1 MLKKRPTS
9 NVFIRSFGSALC
21 GSWLSCVSVCG
32 VLVFVKGMYPEDPTE
47 PSSSS
52 SSPSD
57 DEEIETE
64 AIEAEVSELTRQ
76 LEENPYLYDAQVRRI
91 TLLRKAGEL
100 NRLREAREMMS
111 KYFPLTPKL
120 WLQWTEDEAFLLTE
134 GDDREPIYQLFKRA
148 LADYQSVDVWLEYC
162 QFAIGGIGSGESTEL
177 DRTRAVLE
185 EAVANQGLNFAQGAV
200 LFEVY
205 REFETVCLAQLQA
218 KNDPVA
224 IANQVKK
231 IDNLFQ
237 RQLSIPRIDMDQTME
252 EYKTFLE
259 GMAES
264 TDGGL
269 SDDCKA
275 AFESAQA
282 KWRAVENYEA
292 AVADSTD
299 ENALLS
305 AWQSYLSWA
314 VEHASRKG
322 TRVNFVKKAATAD
335 AEVAFTPMEVICLF
349 ERSLTDLCLHVS
361 VWLQMADYLEAH
373 VSADRQRLITTLAR
387 AVRNI
392 SWSSEL
398 WCRYALAC
406 EARAWD
412 LATAENSSCGT
423 DGASVEQLASHLS
436 EEFDPVK
443 DIYENALKC
452 GYPSASDL
460 IAVWLAYCDFLLR
473 VLRNSKDSNLKER
486 CTKMLRNN
494 FERAQNH
501 TSAAFPDQCDQDC
514 PIYRYW
520 AFVEAKFLGD
530 MERCRELWKTML
542 KVGNNS
548 NKPAFWIAY
557 LDFVKSH
564 DEADQLVR
572 VAGMAVNS
580 VTGDYTETVF
590 QTAHR
595 CLAESGLEL
604 KRLREFDAKVA
615 QRRVRLASLGAAK
628 KARQEDGAGH
638 MPSRQ
643 RRNHP
648 DASADGALKTGKRKL
663 DENTSSSTEAAPKR
677 QKVRLAVELLFKL
690 PSQHHPPTPDMMSGI
705 VRIRV
710 WRGVQTDTEDLK
722 HRQGDDGGD
731 AHSHG
736 NETLEWFDA
745 KSFVFTTWAAILVRT
760 KFLLGTPAR
769 FQASNRRVVADFEEA
784 SKKSGSEIEN
794 ASRPKHG
801 ETVIHDP
808 SKDDQTVFVSN
819 LPFST
824 TEDELKSI
832 FVKCGELVS
841 IRLVRDYAGKSKGFG
856 YVEFADASSV
866 PAALELDRLPI
877 GGGSDDGA
885 GDSVTGGIGGRPMFV
900 SVCDTNRSKSAF
912 AYKTG
917 MPEPNKLFVRNLDK
931 VTTEEALRTFFGK
944 HGRVTSVRI
953 ATFRNGVPKGHAY
966 VEFATEEEA
975 SRALVATDGVVFGSK
990 AISVAISNPPP
1001 RSAAPTAR
1009 STHGQAKRKEP
1020 SLNPPI
1026 RSKAHT
1032 QLSFMPR
1039 ALHRPAAGAPSQP
1052 SSLPSETMSA
1062 ESGGATAP
1070 KSNADF
1076 RKMFLNK

>member
-1 MLKKRPTS
+1 MVECRDGVSDTLVYVTYGLLGEFGFCGGSKESGSPLKGTGNWGSDWISVVVDAALTS
-9 NVFIRSFGSALC
+9 SHPSHSDCKLAGGLLCVEAEQRRRSCTLETRLRSLLILMCNNLVKTQLIIRMC
-21 GSWLSCVSVCG
+21 P
-32 VLVFVKGMYPEDPTE
+32 KDPAESSNSST
-47 PSSSS
+47 SSS
-52 SSPSD
+52 D
-57 DEEIETE
+57 AEEIEIE
-64 AIEAEVSELTRQ
+64 ALEAEVSELTRQ
-76 LEENPYLYDAQVRRI
+76 LEENPYLYDAQERRI

-100 NRLREAREMMS
+100 DRLREAREMMS
-111 KYFPLTPKL
+111 KYFPLTPKM
-120 WLQWTEDEAFLLTE
+120 WLQWTEDEASLLTE
-134 GDDREPIYQLFKRA
+134 GDDRGPIYQLFKRA

-162 QFAIGGIGSGESTEL
+162 QFSIGGIGSGESTEL
-177 DRTRAVLE
+177 DSTRAVLE
-185 EAVANQGLNFAQGAV
+185 EAVANQGLNFARGAV

-231 IDNLFQ
+231 IDTLFQ
-237 RQLSIPRIDMDQTME
+237 RQLSIPHMDQTME

-259 GMAES
+259 EIS
-264 TDGGL
+264 EITDIGL
-269 SDDCKA
+269 SDDCKV
-275 AFESAQA
+275 AFESAKA

-292 AVADSTD
+292 AVADSAD

-305 AWQSYLSWA
+305 AWQSYLSWV
-314 VEHASRKG
+314 VENASRKG
-322 TRVNFVKKAATAD
+322 TRANFVKKSAAAD

-349 ERSLTDLCLHVS
+349 ERALTDLCLHVS
-361 VWLQMADYLEAH
+361 IWLQMAGYLEAH

-392 SWSSEL
+392 SWSSDL

-412 LATAENSSCGT
+412 LATTANSSCGT
-423 DGASVEQLASHLS
+423 DDASAEHPVSHLS
-436 EEFDPVK
+436 GDFDPVR

-452 GYPSASDL
+452 AFPSASDL

-486 CTKMLRNN
+486 CIKMLRDT

-501 TSAAFPDQCDQDC
+501 TSAAFPAQCDQDC

-530 MERCRELWKTML
+530 KECCRELWKAML
-542 KVGNNS
+542 KMGSNG

-557 LDFVKSH
+557 LDFVKNY

-590 QTAHR
+590 QTVRR

-615 QRRVRLASLGAAK
+615 QRRVRLASLGVPK
-628 KARQEDGAGH
+628 KAHQGDGADH
-638 MPSRQ
+638 VPSRQ
-643 RRNHP
+643 RSNRP
-648 DASADGALKTGKRKL
+648 DTSSEAVSRTGKRKL
-663 DENTSSSTEAAPKR
+663 DDNASPSTAAAAKR
-677 QKVRLAVELLFKL
+677 QK
-690 PSQHHPPTPDMMSGI
+690 
-705 VRIRV
+705 
-710 WRGVQTDTEDLK
+710 
-722 HRQGDDGGD
+722 
-731 AHSHG
+731 
-736 NETLEWFDA
+736 
-745 KSFVFTTWAAILVRT
+745 
-760 KFLLGTPAR
+760 
-769 FQASNRRVVADFEEA
+769 ADVEEA
-784 SKKSGSEIEN
+784 PEKSGRETEN

-824 TEDELKSI
+824 TEEELRSI
-832 FVKCGELVS
+832 FIKCGELAS

-877 GGGSDDGA
+877 GSGG
-885 GDSVTGGIGGRPMFV
+885 GDAPGRTVTGGIGGRPMFV
-900 SVCDTNRSKSAF
+900 SVCDTNRSKSSF

-931 VTTEEALRTFFGK
+931 VTTEEALQTFFSK

-953 ATFRNGVPKGHAY
+953 VTFRNGMPKGHAY

-1009 STHGQAKRKEP
+1009 STHGQAKQKAP
-1020 SLNPPI
+1020 SLNLPV

-1039 ALHRPAAGAPSQP
+1039 ALHRPAAGAPTPQP
-1052 SSLPSETMSA
+1052 SLPSEATSA
-1062 ESGGATAP
+1062 ESGGVTAP
-1070 KSNADF
+1070 KSNMDF
-1076 RKMFLNK
+1076 RKMFLNQ

>member
-1 MLKKRPTS
+1 
-9 NVFIRSFGSALC
+9 
-21 GSWLSCVSVCG
+21 
-32 VLVFVKGMYPEDPTE
+32 MYPEDPKE

-52 SSPSD
+52 SSPFD
-57 DEEIETE
+57 DEELETE
-64 AIEAEVSELTRQ
+64 AIKAEISELTRQ
-76 LEENPYLYDAQVRRI
+76 LEENPYLYDAHIRRI
-91 TLLRKAGEL
+91 TLLRKAGKI
-100 NRLREAREMMS
+100 NKLREAREMMS
-111 KYFPLTPKL
+111 KHFPLTPKL
-120 WLQWTEDEAFLLTE
+120 WLQWTGDETLLLTE
-134 GDDREPIYQLFKRA
+134 ADDRESICQLFKRA

-162 QFAIGGIGSGESTEL
+162 QFAIGGIDSGESTEL
-177 DRTRAVLE
+177 DRIRAVLE

-259 GMAES
+259 GIAES

-322 TRVNFVKKAATAD
+322 TRANFVKKAAAAD

-361 VWLQMADYLEAH
+361 VWLQMADYLEAQ

-412 LATAENSSCGT
+412 LATAANSSCGT
-423 DGASVEQLASHLS
+423 DEASVEQLASHLS

-452 GYPSASDL
+452 GFPSASDL

-486 CTKMLRNN
+486 CIKMLRNN

-542 KVGNNS
+542 KMGNNG

-557 LDFVKSH
+557 LDFVKNH

-590 QTAHR
+590 QTARR

-628 KARQEDGAGH
+628 KAEQEDGGDH

-663 DENTSSSTEAAPKR
+663 DENASSSTVAAPKR
-677 QKVRLAVELLFKL
+677 QK
-690 PSQHHPPTPDMMSGI
+690 
-705 VRIRV
+705 
-710 WRGVQTDTEDLK
+710 
-722 HRQGDDGGD
+722 
-731 AHSHG
+731 
-736 NETLEWFDA
+736 
-745 KSFVFTTWAAILVRT
+745 
-760 KFLLGTPAR
+760 
-769 FQASNRRVVADFEEA
+769 ADIEEA
-784 SKKSGSEIEN
+784 SKKSGGEIED

-824 TEDELKSI
+824 TEEELKSI
-832 FVKCGELVS
+832 FAKCGELVS

-856 YVEFADASSV
+856 YVEFADANSV

-877 GGGSDDGA
+877 GGGSGDGA
-885 GDSVTGGIGGRPMFV
+885 GGSVTGGIGGRPMFV

-1009 STHGQAKRKEP
+1009 SAHGQEKRKEP
-1020 SLNPPI
+1020 SLNPPVTMKRI
-1026 RSKAHT
+1026 RIVVNAHCRGLCSCRRSKAHT

-1039 ALHRPAAGAPSQP
+1039 ALHRPAAGAPTSQP
-1052 SSLPSETMSA
+1052 SSLPSETTSA
-1062 ESGGATAP
+1062 ESGGATVP

-1076 RKMFLNK
+1076 RKMFLNQ